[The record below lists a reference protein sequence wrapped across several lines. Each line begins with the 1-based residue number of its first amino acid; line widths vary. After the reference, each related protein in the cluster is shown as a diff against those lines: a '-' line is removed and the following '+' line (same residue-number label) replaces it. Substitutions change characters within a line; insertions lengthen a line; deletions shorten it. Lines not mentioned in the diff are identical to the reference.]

1 MRESD
6 ALGSFFQQI
15 DSLNSEHS
23 YLEKQLD
30 SLKVASQPGKD
41 ELDRLED
48 LKKIISEEETE
59 IDKLIEGSKEL
70 KEKVCDKRF

>member
-1 MRESD
+1 M
-6 ALGSFFQQI
+6 GSFFQQI

-30 SLKVASQPGKD
+30 SLEVASQPGKD